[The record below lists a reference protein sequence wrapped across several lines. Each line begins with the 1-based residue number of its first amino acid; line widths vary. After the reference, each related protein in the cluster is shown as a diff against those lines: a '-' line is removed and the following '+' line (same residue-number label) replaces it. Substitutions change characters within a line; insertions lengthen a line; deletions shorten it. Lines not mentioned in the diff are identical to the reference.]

1 MLRYNPRY
9 QLFLACSDVVLVIL
23 ALLLST
29 VLRMN
34 IELGMEAA
42 PEIFTPP
49 VILYIVTPLIW
60 LFAFG
65 TSGAYTT
72 NSKMPFIQT
81 LRRVTTGHV
90 LASLIF
96 LGALYLIYRDFSR
109 LQAFYFIA
117 LSYLFIIVQRAILL
131 AFNSRLAGAINTPRR
146 VIVVGTDA
154 HALEV
159 GAAVEAGASAGAY
172 LVGYIGHQ
180 GNPEQTAVTA
190 LGKVDDIRSIVQG
203 NHADEVIIALEWF
216 DEAASRLI
224 TRIMKLLEDL
234 PVNIRISPD
243 YSELAYFHARPE
255 DFNGVTLVGL
265 RETVMTPMQRVIK
278 RISDIVLS
286 GLILLVTSPVMLV
299 IAILIKIDSPGP
311 AIYRQMRIG
320 QHGRRFVIYKF
331 RTMNVNADQIID
343 PDKVREMWEKKK
355 DDPRVT
361 RIGYYLRR
369 TSLDELPQFF
379 NVLKGDMSIVG
390 PRPEVTWLADSY
402 EWWQRKRF
410 EVPQGITG
418 WWQVTGR
425 SDKPMRLNIDDDL
438 YYVRNF
444 SLWLDLQ
451 IMLRTII
458 VVFTGKGAY

>member
-9 QLFLACSDVVLVIL
+9 QLFLACSDGVLVIV

-34 IELGMEAA
+34 INLGMEADPA
-42 PEIFTPP
+42 IFTPP
-49 VILYIVTPLIW
+49 LILYIVTPPIW

-65 TSGAYTT
+65 TSGAYTA
-72 NSKMPFIQT
+72 NSKMPFVQT
-81 LRRVTTGHV
+81 LRRVSAGHV

-117 LSYLFIIVQRAILL
+117 ISYLFIILHRAILL
-131 AFNSRLAGAINTPRR
+131 AFNKRLAGAINTPRR

-154 HALEV
+154 HAFEV
-159 GAAVEAGASAGAY
+159 GGAVEAGASAGAY
-172 LVGYIGHQ
+172 LLGYVSHEGQ
-180 GNPEQTAVTA
+180 PAQDAAAV
-190 LGKVDDIRSIVQG
+190 LGKVEDIRGIVQS
-203 NHADEVIIALEWF
+203 HRADEVIIALEWF
-216 DEAASRLI
+216 DQAASRLI
-224 TRIMKLLEDL
+224 TQIMKLLEDI

-265 RETVMTPMQRVIK
+265 RETVMTPTQRVIK
-278 RISDIVLS
+278 RISDIILS
-286 GLILLVTSPVMLV
+286 SIILLVTSPLLVV
-299 IAILIKIDSPGP
+299 IAIIIKMDSPGP
-311 AIYRQMRIG
+311 AVYRQLRIG

-343 PDKVREMWEKKK
+343 PQQVRAMWEKKK
-355 DDPRVT
+355 GDPRVT
-361 RIGYYLRR
+361 RVGYYLRR

-451 IMLRTII
+451 IILRTII

>member
-9 QLFLACSDVVLVIL
+9 QLFLAGSDAGLVIL
-23 ALLLST
+23 ALLLSI

-34 IELGMEAA
+34 INLGMDAD

-49 VILYIVTPLIW
+49 LILYVVTPLIW

-65 TSGAYTT
+65 TSGAYSA
-72 NSKMPFIQT
+72 NSKMPFVQT
-81 LRRVTTGHV
+81 LRRVTSGHI

-109 LQAFYFIA
+109 LQAFYFTG
-117 LSYLFIIVQRAILL
+117 LSYLFIIIHRAVLL
-131 AFNSRLAGAINTPRR
+131 AFNRRLAGAINTPRR

-159 GAAVEAGASAGAY
+159 GTAVEAGASFGAH
-172 LVGYIGHQ
+172 LVGYVAHQ
-180 GNPEQTAVTA
+180 GQPELAGIKI
-190 LGKVDDIRSIVQG
+190 LGSVDEIHEIVKS
-203 NHADEVIIALEWF
+203 ARAEEVIVALEWF
-216 DEAASRLI
+216 DEAASQLI
-224 TRIMKLLEDL
+224 TRIMKLLESSA
-234 PVNIRISPD
+234 VNIRISPD

-265 RETVMTPMQRVIK
+265 RETVMTPTQRVIK
-278 RISDIVLS
+278 RLNDILLS
-286 GLILLVTSPVMLV
+286 GLFLLITSPLLLV
-299 IAILIKIDSPGP
+299 IAIGIKLDSPGP
-311 AIYRQMRIG
+311 AIYRQLRIG

-331 RTMNVNADQIID
+331 RTMKLDADQITD
-343 PDKVREMWEKKK
+343 PEQVRELFEKKK
-355 DDPRVT
+355 GDPRVT
-361 RIGYYLRR
+361 RFGYYLRR

-390 PRPEVTWLADSY
+390 PRPEVTWLAESY

-438 YYVRNF
+438 YYVRNY
-444 SLWLDLQ
+444 SLWLDAQ

-458 VVFTGKGAY
+458 VVLTGRGAY